1 MSSITTYYPKP
12 DPLEVST
19 PKAVSAV
26 LSCLRLG
33 YDYLI
38 QPVLSSQT
46 AGAAQAA
53 LIGTEVISDLAL
65 SYQAYKAAK
74 PKTAWEKG
82 TFIATSLGMI
92 PLNAMV
98 RKIPI
103 VGQVWDLARLGFVAR
118 ESVRGF
124 QRSYDHF
131 AENRWQAAK
140 HFAAHALSLTGAVYQ
155 TRHTL
160 AKLSQWVRDL
170 SILPGAAANPISAER
185 TCEEILDIEKC
196 IPLKQSQ
203 KALSQ
208 RVRTALQNGGRIES
222 SKGGEVYRIVDDEG
236 NIIALFK
243 TWDKHFQKHG
253 MVNVNKTPASDEM
266 IYAFQLSSFEQGRPH
281 LRQQL
286 IHEFD
291 GDCVAEIP
299 PALITSLTSDQFVD
313 SECPTVECPR
323 RPIQKRGYLQAFIP
337 GARSATDRHPELFV
351 NGGLPMESAYNFTGI
366 HELDRIPLKQ
376 FQRVAIL
383 DILLYNEDRNTNNL
397 LFRERGDGSLQMIP
411 IDHDSLL
418 PYRLQKIRSFFNHAK
433 AAEPLCAESLDFLQ
447 KLDPE
452 LVYQKTLEMG
462 LVEQAAIN
470 AKSLAIVLKKFAA
483 AGKSLRD
490 IYEFVSLDKEP
501 TAFDDS
507 SPLWTL
513 MKKTREEAIQSLNPD
528 DAHDYKRH
536 EYLRWLEN
544 HRKGEGISASDR
556 DWLDGFRAGDRRRI
570 ESFIQN
576 TFWSKLQTAIQ
587 NLFQN
592 H

>member
-1 MSSITTYYPKP
+1 MTLITSSIPKP
-12 DPLEVST
+12 DPLAVST

-38 QPVLSSQT
+38 QPVLSSQI
-46 AGAAQAA
+46 AGVAQAA
-53 LIGTEVISDLAL
+53 LVGTEVISDLAL

-74 PKTAWEKG
+74 PKTTWERG
-82 TFIATSLGMI
+82 AFIATSLGTI
-92 PLNAMV
+92 PFNAMM
-98 RKIPI
+98 RRIPV
-103 VGQVWDLARLGFVAR
+103 VGQVWDLVRLGLLAR
-118 ESVRGF
+118 ESVHGF

-131 AENRWQAAK
+131 TENRWQATK
-140 HFAAHALSLTGAVYQ
+140 HFTAHALSLTGAVYQ

-160 AKLSQWVRDL
+160 AKVAQWVRDFSL
-170 SILPGAAANPISAER
+170 LPGAAANPISAER
-185 TCEEILDIEKC
+185 TCEETLSREQC
-196 IPLKQSQ
+196 LPLKESQ
-203 KALSQ
+203 AALSQ
-208 RVRTALQNGGRIES
+208 RVRTALQNGGKIVS
-222 SKGGEVYRIVDDEG
+222 SKGGEVYRIVDHEG

-313 SECPTVECPR
+313 PECSTAECPK

-337 GARSATDRHPELFV
+337 EMRSATDLHPELFV

-366 HELDRIPLKQ
+366 HELDRVPLEQ

-383 DILLYNEDRNTNNL
+383 DLLLYNEDRNTNNL
-397 LFRERGDGSLQMIP
+397 LFRERADSSVQMIP
-411 IDHDSLL
+411 IDHDSIL
-418 PYRLQKIRSFFNHAK
+418 PYRLQKIRSFFNHAR
-433 AAEPLCAESLDFLQ
+433 ATAPLCAESLDFLQ

-452 LVYQKTLEMG
+452 QVYQKTLEIG

-490 IYEFVSLDKEP
+490 IYEFASMDTEP
-501 TAFDDS
+501 KAFDDS

-513 MKKTREEAIQSLNPD
+513 MKQIKAEALQSLDSD
-528 DAHDYKRH
+528 DAHDYNRH
-536 EYLRWLEN
+536 EYLRWLEY
-544 HRKGEGISASDR
+544 HKKGEGISATDR
-556 DWLDGFRAGDRRRI
+556 VWLDGFRSGDRRRI
-570 ESFIQN
+570 ESLIQN
-576 TFWSKLQTAIQ
+576 SFWLKFQRAIH
-587 NLFQN
+587 NLLHN
-592 H
+592 S